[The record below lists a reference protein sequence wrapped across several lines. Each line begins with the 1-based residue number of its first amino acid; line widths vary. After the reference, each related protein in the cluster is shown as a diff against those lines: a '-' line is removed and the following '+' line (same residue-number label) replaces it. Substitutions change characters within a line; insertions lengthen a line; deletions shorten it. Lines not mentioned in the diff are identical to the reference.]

1 MQKDPWRQVQG
12 EDLWKVL
19 RMCSST
25 LQKVLCKS
33 GPSGSYLAGA
43 WCRGRP
49 PLHHDFRPASPGR
62 ATGGPPQGSPPRVLK
77 GCSCKACDLKRS
89 EQLIVPTLMGS
100 GVKHWGSF
108 QSLNK
113 KLTVG
118 LRRDNL
124 GSLGKDNHI
133 PGEFNIFIAYWLK
146 PWVLISDWILM

>member
-1 MQKDPWRQVQG
+1 MAPIWLGPDAEVDPLSTMTSDLRPQVGQL
-12 EDLWKVL
+12 E
-19 RMCSST
+19 
-25 LQKVLCKS
+25 
-33 GPSGSYLAGA
+33 
-43 WCRGRP
+43 P
-49 PLHHDFRPASPGR
+49 P
-62 ATGGPPQGSPPRVLK
+62 PPQGSPPRVLK

-133 PGEFNIFIAYWLK
+133 PGEFNSFTAYWLK
-146 PWVLISDWILM
+146 P